1 LNQVVGISTPA
12 KAGHISFDGISTR
25 SSMSNRGSCMMFAEM
40 CVVWQESQQCLP
52 CRLAKTGFKDNGEGR
67 CRIRCSQQEEVFL
80 PSCVRLDNQAGKLT
94 RQHISHKP
102 AAHPPHLITFT
113 SISRPL
119 IASSFCSHTNQARG
133 MITVTYSVLDDK
145 RIKQKSRTL
154 DKTACTPL
162 IQKGPITSPPSK
174 QKTLN
179 GVLTS
184 LLCSHATRT

>member
-1 LNQVVGISTPA
+1 
-12 KAGHISFDGISTR
+12 
-25 SSMSNRGSCMMFAEM
+25 MSNRGSCMMFAEM

-52 CRLAKTGFKDNGEGR
+52 CRLAKTGFKDDGEGR
-67 CRIRCSQQEEVFL
+67 CRVRCSQQEGLFL
-80 PSCVRLDNQAGKLT
+80 PSCIRLDNQAGKLA
-94 RQHISHKP
+94 RQHISHKD

-119 IASSFCSHTNQARG
+119 VASSLCSHANEARG
-133 MITVTYSVLDDK
+133 MIAVTCSVQDDK
-145 RIKQKSRTL
+145 RIKQNSRTL
-154 DKTACTPL
+154 DKTACTSL
-162 IQKGPITSPPSK
+162 IQKGSIASPPSK